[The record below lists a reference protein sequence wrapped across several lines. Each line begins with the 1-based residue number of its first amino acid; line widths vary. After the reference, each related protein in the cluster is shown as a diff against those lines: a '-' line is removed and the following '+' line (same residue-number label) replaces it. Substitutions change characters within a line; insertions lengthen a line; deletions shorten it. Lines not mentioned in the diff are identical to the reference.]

1 MSWFVKSALAQLNV
15 VIAGITSFAAT
26 NIDDIAILMLFFAQ
40 LNATFR
46 PKHIVIGQYLGFTA
60 LILISLPGFFG
71 GLILPR
77 HWIGLLGLIPIAIG
91 LSNLLN
97 WGDASEEVEAETE
110 PGEDAIARFLSPQA
124 YAVASVTFANG
135 GDNIGVYVPLFANSN
150 LVSLA
155 IIVGIFFLLVG
166 VWCYAAYK
174 LMQQGAIADVLTR
187 YINYIVP
194 VVLIGIGAFLVLE
207 SGALS
212 LLKLVA
218 SCLCLMVL
226 VRKDRQSLEVTKK

>member
-1 MSWFVKSALAQLNV
+1 MSWFARTA
-15 VIAGITSFAAT
+15 IAGITSFAAT

-46 PKHIVIGQYLGFTA
+46 PRHIVVGQYLGFTA
-60 LILISLPGFFG
+60 LILASLPGFFG

-77 HWIGLLGLIPIAIG
+77 YWIGLLGLIPITIG

-97 WGDASEEVEAETE
+97 QEEDASEEVEAETKLY
-110 PGEDAIARFLSPQA
+110 EDSAIANFLSPQA
-124 YAVASVTFANG
+124 YAVVAVTFANG

-150 LVSLA
+150 LGSLVV
-155 IIVGIFFLLVG
+155 IICIFLLLVG

-174 LMQQGAIADVLTR
+174 LTQQLAIADVLTR
-187 YINYIVP
+187 YINYLVP
-194 VVLIGIGAFLVLE
+194 VVLIGLGAFIVLE

-218 SCLCLMVL
+218 SCLCLIIL
-226 VRKDRQSLEVTKK
+226 VKKDSSISN

>member
-1 MSWFVKSALAQLNV
+1 MSWFAKSALAQLNV

-40 LNATFR
+40 NTTFR
-46 PKHIVIGQYLGFTA
+46 PKHIVVGQYLGFTA

-77 HWIGLLGLIPIAIG
+77 NWIGLLGLIPIAIG
-91 LSNLLN
+91 LSNLVN
-97 WGDASEEVEAETE
+97 WGDASDEVEAETE
-110 PGEDAIARFLSPQA
+110 LDEDAIASFLPPQA
-124 YAVASVTFANG
+124 YAVAAVTFANG

-150 LVSLA
+150 LGSLA

-174 LMQQGAIADVLTR
+174 LTQQGAIADVLTH

-194 VVLIGIGAFLVLE
+194 VVLIGIGAFIVLE
-207 SGALS
+207 SSALS

-226 VRKDRQSLEVTKK
+226 VKEDRQSPEVTKN

>member
-1 MSWFVKSALAQLNV
+1 MSWFANSALAQLNV

-40 LNATFR
+40 NATFR

-60 LILISLPGFFG
+60 LILISLTGFFG

-77 HWIGLLGLIPIAIG
+77 YWIGLLGLIPIAIG
-91 LSNLLN
+91 LSNLIN
-97 WGDASEEVEAETE
+97 WGDASEEVEAQTE
-110 PGEDAIARFLSPQA
+110 LSEDTIAPFISPQA
-124 YAVASVTFANG
+124 YAVAVVTFANG

-150 LVSLA
+150 LGSLA

-174 LMQQGAIADVLTR
+174 LTQQGAIADVLTR
-187 YINYIVP
+187 YVNYFMP
-194 VVLIGIGAFLVLE
+194 VVLIGLGAFIILE

-212 LLKLVA
+212 LSKLVA
-218 SCLCLMVL
+218 SCLCLIVL
-226 VRKDRQSLEVTKK
+226 VKKDRQSPEVTKN

>member
-1 MSWFVKSALAQLNV
+1 MSWFANSA
-15 VIAGITSFAAT
+15 IAGITSFAAT

-40 LNATFR
+40 NATFR
-46 PKHIVIGQYLGFTA
+46 PKHIVVGQYLGFTA

-77 HWIGLLGLIPIAIG
+77 YWIGLLGLIPIAIG

-97 WGDASEEVEAETE
+97 WEDASEEVEAQTE
-110 PGEDAIARFLSPQA
+110 LSEDAIASFISPQA
-124 YAVASVTFANG
+124 YAVAAVTFANG

-150 LVSLA
+150 LGSLA

-166 VWCYAAYK
+166 VWCYVAYK
-174 LMQQGAIADVLTR
+174 LTQQGAIAELLTR
-187 YINYIVP
+187 YVNYFVP
-194 VVLIGIGAFLVLE
+194 VVLIGLGAFIILE

-212 LLKLVA
+212 LSKLVA
-218 SCLCLMVL
+218 SCVCLIVL
-226 VRKDRQSLEVTKK
+226 VKKDR

>member
-1 MSWFVKSALAQLNV
+1 MSWFAKSA
-15 VIAGITSFAAT
+15 IAGITSFAAT

-40 LNATFR
+40 NATFR
-46 PKHIVIGQYLGFTA
+46 PKHIVVGQYLGFTA

-77 HWIGLLGLIPIAIG
+77 YWIGLLGLIPIAIG

-97 WGDASEEVEAETE
+97 WEDASEDIEAETE
-110 PGEDAIARFLSPQA
+110 LYEDAIASFLSPQA
-124 YAVASVTFANG
+124 YAVAAITVANG
-135 GDNIGVYVPLFANSN
+135 GDNIGIYVPLFANSN
-150 LVSLA
+150 LGGLVV
-155 IIVGIFFLLVG
+155 IICIFLLLVG

-174 LMQQGAIADVLTR
+174 LTQQGAIAEVLTR
-187 YINYIVP
+187 YVNYLVP
-194 VVLIGIGAFLVLE
+194 VVLIGIGTFIVLE
-207 SGALS
+207 SSALS

-226 VRKDRQSLEVTKK
+226 VRKDRQSPEVTKT

>member
-1 MSWFVKSALAQLNV
+1 MSWFARTA
-15 VIAGITSFAAT
+15 IASITSFAAT

-40 LNATFR
+40 LNTTFR
-46 PKHIVIGQYLGFTA
+46 PKHIVIGQYLGFIA

-77 HWIGLLGLIPIAIG
+77 YWIGLLGLIPITIG

-97 WGDASEEVEAETE
+97 QEEDASEEVEAETE
-110 PGEDAIARFLSPQA
+110 LYEDSAIANFLSPQA
-124 YAVASVTFANG
+124 YAVAAVTFANG

-150 LVSLA
+150 LGSLVV
-155 IIVGIFFLLVG
+155 IICIFLLLVG
-166 VWCYAAYK
+166 VWCYAAYQ
-174 LMQQGAIADVLTR
+174 LTQQLAIADVLTR
-187 YINYIVP
+187 YINYLVP
-194 VVLIGIGAFLVLE
+194 IVLIGLGAFIVLE

-218 SCLCLMVL
+218 SCLCLMIL
-226 VRKDRQSLEVTKK
+226 VKRDSSISN

>member
-1 MSWFVKSALAQLNV
+1 MSWFART
-15 VIAGITSFAAT
+15 VIASITSFAAT

-40 LNATFR
+40 LNTTFR
-46 PKHIVIGQYLGFTA
+46 PKHIVIGQYLGFIA

-77 HWIGLLGLIPIAIG
+77 YWIGLLGLIPITIG

-97 WGDASEEVEAETE
+97 QEEDASEEVEAATE
-110 PGEDAIARFLSPQA
+110 LYEDSAIANFLSPQA
-124 YAVASVTFANG
+124 YAVAAVTFANG

-150 LVSLA
+150 LGSLVV
-155 IIVGIFFLLVG
+155 IICIFLLLVG
-166 VWCYAAYK
+166 VWCYAAYQ
-174 LMQQGAIADVLTR
+174 LTQQLAIADVLTR
-187 YINYIVP
+187 YINYLVP
-194 VVLIGIGAFLVLE
+194 IVLIGLGAFIVLE

-218 SCLCLMVL
+218 SCLCLMIL
-226 VRKDRQSLEVTKK
+226 VKRDSSISN

>member
-1 MSWFVKSALAQLNV
+1 MSWFART
-15 VIAGITSFAAT
+15 VIASITSFAAT

-40 LNATFR
+40 LNTTFR
-46 PKHIVIGQYLGFTA
+46 PKHIVIGQYLGFIA

-77 HWIGLLGLIPIAIG
+77 YWIGLLGLIPITIG

-97 WGDASEEVEAETE
+97 QEEDASEEVEAATE
-110 PGEDAIARFLSPQA
+110 LYEESAIASFLSPQA
-124 YAVASVTFANG
+124 YAVAAVTFANG

-150 LVSLA
+150 LGSLVV
-155 IIVGIFFLLVG
+155 IICIFLLLVG
-166 VWCYAAYK
+166 VWCYAAYQ
-174 LMQQGAIADVLTR
+174 LTQQLAIADVLTR
-187 YINYIVP
+187 YINYLVP
-194 VVLIGIGAFLVLE
+194 IVLIGLGAFIVLE

-218 SCLCLMVL
+218 SCLCLMIL
-226 VRKDRQSLEVTKK
+226 VKRDSSISN

>member
-1 MSWFVKSALAQLNV
+1 MSWFAKSALAQLNV
-15 VIAGITSFAAT
+15 VIVGITSFAAT

-40 LNATFR
+40 NATFR
-46 PKHIVIGQYLGFTA
+46 PKHIVVGQYLGFTA

-77 HWIGLLGLIPIAIG
+77 NWIGLLGLIPIAIG

-110 PGEDAIARFLSPQA
+110 LDEDAIASFLPPQA
-124 YAVASVTFANG
+124 YAVAAVTFANG

-150 LVSLA
+150 LGSLA

-174 LMQQGAIADVLTR
+174 LTQQGAIADVLTH

-194 VVLIGIGAFLVLE
+194 VVLIGIGAFIVLE
-207 SGALS
+207 SSALS

-226 VRKDRQSLEVTKK
+226 VKEDRQSPEVTKN